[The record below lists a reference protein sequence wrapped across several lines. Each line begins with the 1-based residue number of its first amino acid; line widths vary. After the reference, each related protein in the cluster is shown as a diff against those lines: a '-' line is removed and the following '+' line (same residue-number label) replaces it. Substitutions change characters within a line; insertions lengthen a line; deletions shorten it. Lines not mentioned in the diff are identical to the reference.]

1 MNALRLHSVCPLTDT
16 ASEYED
22 CCLVMVSAQ
31 LLIARLHSVNVST
44 PSLVDAVIWLANTCL
59 CLQVPKVAD
68 ALQPIVNVVP
78 LQLLSYHLTV
88 LRGFNVDQ
96 PRNLAKSVT
105 VTEE

>member
-1 MNALRLHSVCPLTDT
+1 MTFHCNCVRVASSCRSDAFACADLTMRALTNQSV
-16 ASEYED
+16 
-22 CCLVMVSAQ
+22 
-31 LLIARLHSVNVST
+31 H
-44 PSLVDAVIWLANTCL
+44 
-59 CLQVPKVAD
+59 LQVPKVAD